1 MPARLLTRRYI
12 ADDIAAAYVAA
23 YAIWL
28 AVRTPGTPA
37 SMLVGEL
44 AFYPLGPALVWAY
57 WRNSHVQ
64 WLDSRTRRGWQLLAL
79 AALALGVAGSA
90 WTFYLTHIDPRRWP
104 GWVDR
109 MESVHYLFAIA
120 AYLSFPNKSP
130 DRNGRTRFL
139 MDVWL
144 TVVAGFVLAFYFV
157 LRVWMHDTGP
167 RQWDLILTGPLL
179 DWCLFVI
186 AAVGFVQKR
195 DAMTRGVMALLL
207 LANTTY
213 IAANYVYSGLPQY
226 TIGDSVDVL
235 WFAAWVLRWVAAR
248 VAWHRYEQGPPARP
262 DAAIAEY
269 RSSAF
274 SYLFVAG
281 AFILLIS
288 QVVSGDREFVGLL
301 ASSAALMAAL
311 LLFRQFAELRENRR
325 LFRAQLAQEAR
336 FRSLVQ
342 HSSDIILVVDANGAA
357 TYVSPSAARVLGESA
372 IVPGNRLQD
381 LVPDEDRAAIGVIF
395 SREPRASRPLPSRMR
410 TAAGEWRDVEIVWS
424 DLTEDPLVR
433 GIVLNCRDVTDR
445 NELERHLQHAQKL
458 DAVGHLA
465 GGLAHDF
472 NNMLTVIRGYTE
484 LLRADLPPNTE
495 ASTDLGY
502 MEQAVD
508 RAATVTKKL
517 LAFSRRQAVQPT
529 VLDLNGVLRDL
540 TPLFRQFVADGVT
553 VSLDCDPALWRVR
566 VDQGQI
572 EQIVLNLVTNARDA
586 MPDGG
591 PVQIVTANRTLLH
604 GEAGLTGPPPGEYVA
619 LVVSDRGTGMTEEV
633 RARIFEP
640 FFSTKPKD
648 RGMGLGLAMVHGIV
662 TGSGG
667 YISVHSTP
675 GAGTTFT
682 LLWPR
687 TTEAADT
694 DRSAPGAITRS
705 PDKCTVLLVDDE
717 FGVRTIARR
726 FLEGHGYHVIEA
738 ADGHQ
743 ALGLLSQPSTRVD
756 LLLTD
761 MVMPGMHGRE
771 LIASVRAL
779 RSDLPVVCMTGFA
792 GESDHPSDVLPGVLA
807 VVSKPFSSEALLRAV
822 GMSHVSP

>member
-1 MPARLLTRRYI
+1 MPVRLPTRQYT
-12 ADDIAAAYVAA
+12 ADFFATTYVLA

-28 AVRTPGTPA
+28 VVRTPGTPT
-37 SMLVGEL
+37 STLIGEF
-44 AFYPLGPALVWAY
+44 AFFPLGPALVWAY
-57 WRNSHVQ
+57 WRNSRVS
-64 WLDSRTRRGWQLLAL
+64 WLDRRTRIGWQLLAL
-79 AALALGVAGSA
+79 GALSLGVAGSA
-90 WTFYLTHIDPRRWP
+90 WSFYLAHFDPHRWP

-109 MESVHYLFAIA
+109 VESVHYLFAIA

-139 MDVWL
+139 LDVWL

-157 LRVWMHDTGP
+157 LRVWMRDTGP
-167 RQWDLILTGPLL
+167 REWDLMLSGPLL
-179 DWCLFVI
+179 DWLLFVI

-195 DAMTRGVMALLL
+195 DAMTRGVMGLLL
-207 LANTTY
+207 AANTTY
-213 IAANYVYSGLPQY
+213 IMANYVYAGLPQY
-226 TIGDSVDVL
+226 TVGDTVDAL
-235 WFAAWVLRWVAAR
+235 WFAAWVLRWLAAR
-248 VAWHRYEQGPPARP
+248 IAWHRYHTGPPQQSA
-262 DAAIAEY
+262 DAPAMEY

-274 SYLFVAG
+274 SYVFVAG
-281 AFILLIS
+281 AFVLLIS
-288 QVVSGDREFVGLL
+288 QVVIGDREFVGLL
-301 ASSAALMAAL
+301 AFSAALMAAL

-325 LFRAQLAQEAR
+325 LFRAQLAQDAR

-372 IVPGNRLQD
+372 IVVGNRLQD
-381 LVPDEDRAAIGVIF
+381 LVPDDDRAAIDAIV
-395 SREPRASRPLPSRMR
+395 RQPRPSRPLSSRMR
-410 TAAGEWRDVEIVWS
+410 TTGGEWRDVEIVWS
-424 DLTEDPLVR
+424 DLIDDPFVR

-484 LLRADLPPNTE
+484 LLRADLPPHTD
-495 ASTDLGY
+495 ASTDLGH

-508 RAATVTKKL
+508 RAATVTRKL

-540 TPLFRQFVADGVT
+540 QPLLRQFVADGVT
-553 VSLDCDPALWRVR
+553 VALDCDPSLWRVR
-566 VDQGQI
+566 ADQGQI
-572 EQIVLNLVTNARDA
+572 EQVVLNLVTNARDA
-586 MPDGG
+586 MPRGG
-591 PVQIVTANRTLLH
+591 PVQIVTANRTVQT
-604 GEAGLTGPPPGEYVA
+604 ESPAIGPPPGEYVA
-619 LVVSDRGTGMTEEV
+619 LIVSDRGTGMSEDV

-662 TGSGG
+662 TGAGG
-667 YISVHSTP
+667 HIAVQSTP
-675 GAGTTFT
+675 GCGTTFS

-687 TTEAADT
+687 TTEAVQTAGA
-694 DRSAPGAITRS
+694 SPGLVSRS
-705 PDKCTVLLVDDE
+705 PAACTVLLVDDE

-743 ALGLLSQPSTRVD
+743 ALGTLAQSSPRVD

-761 MVMPGMHGRE
+761 MVMPGMHAHE
-771 LIASVRAL
+771 FIASVRTM
-779 RSDLPVVCMTGFA
+779 RPDMPVVCMTGFA
-792 GESDHPSDVLPGVLA
+792 GEPDHPSEGLPGVLA
-807 VVSKPFSSEALLRAV
+807 IVSKPFSSEALLRAV
-822 GMSHVSP
+822 ALAHVSQ